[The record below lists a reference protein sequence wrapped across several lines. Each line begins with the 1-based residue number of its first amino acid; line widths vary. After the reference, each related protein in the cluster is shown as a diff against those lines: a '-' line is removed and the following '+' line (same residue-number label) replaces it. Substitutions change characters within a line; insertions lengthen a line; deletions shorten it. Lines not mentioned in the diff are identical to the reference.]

1 MRTLNDAITFASTL
15 HAGQVDKIEEPYIL
29 HSLRVMLRLET
40 EEERIVGVLHDVLE
54 DCGVSANQ
62 LIRMGYSKTVVSIL
76 QYVTKLPEEEHDYP
90 AFIRRIASGP
100 ITAIRVKLAD
110 IADNTDPNR
119 CTKDDERTRAR
130 MKKYALAKDVLE
142 AELEKR
148 K

>member
-1 MRTLNDAITFASTL
+1 MRTLNDAIVLASML
-15 HAGQVDKIEEPYIL
+15 HAGQIDKNGEPYIL
-29 HSLRVMLRLET
+29 HPLRVMLRLES
-40 EEERIVGVLHDVLE
+40 EEDRIVGVLHDVSE
-54 DCGVSANQ
+54 DRKLTSEI
-62 LIRMGYSKTVVSIL
+62 LREMGYSSVVTEALS
-76 QYVTKLPEEEHDYP
+76 YVTKLPEEEHDYP

-142 AELEKR
+142 AELKKR